1 MLKFP
6 LSTLQNISLNNK
18 TSIIRLLEHL
28 WLSPFTKLKDNNNN
42 NNNRNTRVVTGHYPK
57 RYMGGRAGYS

>member
-42 NNNRNTRVVTGHYPK
+42 NRHTRVVTGYYPN

>member
-6 LSTLQNISLNNK
+6 LSTLQNISLNNE
-18 TSIIRLLEHL
+18 TSTIRLLEHL
-28 WLSPFTKLKDNNNN
+28 WLSPFTKLKDSNNNG
-42 NNNRNTRVVTGHYPK
+42 NTRVATGHYPN